1 MNNHKGEPADEILL
15 CQVDE
20 LLELGKRSDHAV
32 MNMLA
37 DTVPQADRAFEQRL
51 EKLLVTQLQ
60 QNIQYKE
67 SNSMSTMTA
76 RASRAPT
83 FSAQAW
89 AVAVVALVIVGGWTL
104 LHLPGRSGGV
114 PASQAPIEPQQ
125 TIVIATQ
132 NIHAGDTIT
141 AGMVALVSMDN
152 DAFAALQQSQP
163 DRHFFHNLADVV
175 GQVTPTAIFWFEPIE
190 PMKLGQMGETCVPG
204 SRYCPKVPAGYYT
217 INLPN
222 PIVSLAEQGLVTGD
236 RVDVLAAADGV
247 LTTIVRDVLLAEIE
261 PGRVTLAATSW
272 KQSVLIWL
280 AGKDQPYMLR
290 LASQPTPAPTTEDK
304 ARVEYHFTAPEP
316 LPDGY
321 LFDLIAE
328 FPAAESYRL
337 SDAPN
342 LDTVQF
348 TERDTTMNFWFTD
361 LDVVSIT
368 DGTSVVIRL
377 PETDAANLD
386 YLLAQ
391 GAELT
396 FIPQTN

>member
-1 MNNHKGEPADEILL
+1 MNNHRGEPADEILL
-15 CQVDE
+15 RQVDE
-20 LLELGKRSDHAV
+20 LLERGKRSDHAV

-37 DTVPQADRAFEQRL
+37 DTVPQADAAFERRL

-60 QNIQYKE
+60 QSIQNKE

-76 RASRAPT
+76 RASHTPT
-83 FSAQAW
+83 LTARAW
-89 AVAVVALVIVGGWTL
+89 AVAVVALVIVGGLTL
-104 LHLPGRSGGV
+104 LRLPGGSGGI
-114 PASQAPIEPQQ
+114 PASQAPIEPPQ
-125 TIVIATQ
+125 TIVVATQ
-132 NIHAGDTIT
+132 NIHAGETIT
-141 AGMVALVSMDN
+141 DGMVALVSLDN
-152 DAFAALQQSQP
+152 DAFATLQQSQP
-163 DRHFFHNLADVV
+163 DRQFYHSVADVV
-175 GQVTPTAIFWFEPIE
+175 GRVTTTAIFWFEPID
-190 PMKLGQMGETCVPG
+190 PIKLGDLSETCVPG
-204 SRYCPKVPAGYYT
+204 SRYCLNVPAGYFT

-236 RVDVLAAADGV
+236 RVDVLAAADGT
-247 LTTIVRDVLLAEIE
+247 LTTIVRDVLLAEVTPE
-261 PGRVTLAATSW
+261 HVTLAATSW

-280 AGKDQPYMLR
+280 SGTEQPYMLR
-290 LASQPTPAPTTEDK
+290 FASPETPTPTTDE

-342 LDTVQF
+342 LDAVQF

-377 PETDAANLD
+377 PGTDAANLD

-396 FIPQTN
+396 FIPQTS

>member
-1 MNNHKGEPADEILL
+1 MNNHKGEPADELL
-15 CQVDE
+15 LRQVDE

-32 MNMLA
+32 INMLA
-37 DTVPQADRAFEQRL
+37 DTVPQADRAFEKRL

-104 LHLPGRSGGV
+104 LHLPGRSGGI
-114 PASQAPIEPQQ
+114 PASQAPIEPPQ

-141 AGMVALVSMDN
+141 AGMVALVRMDN
-152 DAFAALQQSQP
+152 DAFSALQQSQP

-190 PMKLGQMGETCVPG
+190 PMKLGQMGEICVPG
-204 SRYCPKVPAGYYT
+204 SCYCPKVPAGYYT

-222 PIVSLAEQGLVTGD
+222 PIVSLAEQGLVAGD

-272 KQSVLIWL
+272 KQSVLIGL
-280 AGKDQPYMLR
+280 AGMNQPYMLR
-290 LASQPTPAPTTEDK
+290 LASPPTPAPTTEDK

-321 LFDLIAE
+321 LFDLVAE

-396 FIPQTN
+396 FIPQTH